1 MTQSRPVDSDTFD
14 FSVVVPCHNESGYI
28 ENLLHDL
35 SVQTIGTESF
45 EVVVVDNNSSD
56 NTNEVVWDF
65 ACHARKVNVR
75 LVHEYEPG
83 VSYARNSG
91 ARAAKGTT
99 LIFLDADNRV
109 SPSFLSDVSYTMHAK
124 NSVAGTI
131 RTMPDVARASALW
144 VFWILELIKVFLGR
158 PFGKSYVQRRLYEDS
173 QGYNERIVLG
183 ENLDFLIRVK
193 ALAKKEGRVFG
204 HIRRPIYC
212 SLRRFNSQ
220 GYVRVLMPWFAAYC
234 GLFNLKYQTMTSIKG
249 QNTG

>member
-1 MTQSRPVDSDTFD
+1 MAHSGLADTATFD
-14 FSVVVPCHNESGYI
+14 FSIVIPCHNESGYI

-35 SVQTIGTESF
+35 SAQTIGTENF

-56 NTNEVVWDF
+56 NTNEVIWDF
-65 ACHARKVNVR
+65 ACHTRKLNVR

-83 VSYARNSG
+83 VSCARNSG
-91 ARAAKGTT
+91 ARVAKGST

-109 SPSFLSDVSYTMHAK
+109 SPTFLSDISYTMHAK

-131 RTMPDVARASALW
+131 RTMPDVAEARALF
-144 VFWILELIKVFLGR
+144 VFWILEFIKIFLRR
-158 PFGKSYVQRRLYEDS
+158 PFGKSYVHRRLYDSS
-173 QGYNERIVLG
+173 QGYNEQIVLG

-193 ALAKKEGRVFG
+193 ALAKKEGKVFG

-212 SLRRFNSQ
+212 SLRRFHTQ

-234 GLFNLKYQTMTSIKG
+234 GFFNLKYQTMTSIKG
-249 QNTG
+249 QDAA